1 MSLQWKSNYWKLL
14 LLTVSDN
21 LLVFWVNG
29 SDYNWFEITET
40 KKYILK
46 YKYKK
51 EIAQRS
57 AFMPNIRASLI
68 QHFPNL
74 SKSMIIHCK

>member
-21 LLVFWVNG
+21 LLIFWVNS

-57 AFMPNIRASLI
+57 AFSVHA
-68 QHFPNL
+68 QY
-74 SKSMIIHCK
+74 KSFSDTTFSHSS

>member
-1 MSLQWKSNYWKLL
+1 MSPQWKIYYWKLL

-21 LLVFWVNG
+21 LLIFWVNS

-51 EIAQRS
+51 EIVQHS
-57 AFMPNIRASLI
+57 AFMP
-68 QHFPNL
+68 
-74 SKSMIIHCK
+74 KSFSDTTFSRF

>member
-1 MSLQWKSNYWKLL
+1 MSPQLKINYWKLL

-21 LLVFWVNG
+21 LLIFWVSN

-40 KKYILK
+40 KKHILK

-51 EIAQRS
+51 EIVQRS
-57 AFMPNIRASLI
+57 AFMPNIRVSLI
-68 QHFPNL
+68 
-74 SKSMIIHCK
+74 